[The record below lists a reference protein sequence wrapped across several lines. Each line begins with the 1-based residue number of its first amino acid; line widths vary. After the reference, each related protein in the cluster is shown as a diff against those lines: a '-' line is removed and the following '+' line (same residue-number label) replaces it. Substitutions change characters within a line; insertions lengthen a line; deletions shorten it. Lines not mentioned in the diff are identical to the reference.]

1 MQPRKRQASYEVIRV
16 PAVTIVVLAGAYFVM
31 RALASACTGSGC
43 DVYIPLS
50 LLLPLL
56 IFIASAVTAVL
67 AIASARGLGA
77 WFAVVIIST
86 VLAVLGPIV
95 ALLVFKDSPDAF
107 VATGTVLELQ
117 LAVVALAYSFYGR
130 RAHI

>member
-1 MQPRKRQASYEVIRV
+1 MIRV
-16 PAVTIVVLAGAYFVM
+16 FAVAVIVLVAAYFVM
-31 RALASACTGSGC
+31 RALATACTGGGC
-43 DVYIPLS
+43 DVYIPVS

-56 IFIASAVTAVL
+56 IFVATAVTAVL
-67 AIASARGLGA
+67 ALASARGLGA
-77 WFAVVIIST
+77 WFAILTIST

-117 LAVVALAYSFYGR
+117 LAVVALAYTYIRTRPASSR
-130 RAHI
+130 

>member
-1 MQPRKRQASYEVIRV
+1 MIRV
-16 PAVTIVVLAGAYFVM
+16 LAVAAIVLVGAYFVM
-31 RALASACTGSGC
+31 RTLATACAGSGC
-43 DVYIPLS
+43 DVYIPIS

-56 IFIASAVTAVL
+56 IFVVTAMTAVV

-77 WFAVVIIST
+77 WFAVLIIST
-86 VLAVLGPIV
+86 VLAVLGPII
-95 ALLVFKDSPDAF
+95 ALLIFRDSPDAF

>member
-1 MQPRKRQASYEVIRV
+1 MSARIR
-16 PAVTIVVLAGAYFVM
+16 ALAIAAIVLVGVYFVM
-31 RALASACTGSGC
+31 RTLATACAGGGC
-43 DVYIPLS
+43 DVYIPIS

-56 IFIASAVTAVL
+56 IFLVTAMTAVV

-77 WFAVVIIST
+77 WFAVLIIST
-86 VLAVLGPIV
+86 ALAVLGPIV
-95 ALLVFKDSPDAF
+95 ALLIFRDSPDAF

-130 RAHI
+130 RTHI

>member
-1 MQPRKRQASYEVIRV
+1 VIRV
-16 PAVTIVVLAGAYFVM
+16 LAFAVIALVGAYFVM
-31 RALASACTGSGC
+31 RALATACAGSAC
-43 DVYIPLS
+43 DVYIPIS

-56 IFIASAVTAVL
+56 IFLGTAVTAVL

-77 WFAVVIIST
+77 WFAILIIST

-95 ALLVFKDSPDAF
+95 ALLLFKDSPDAF

-117 LAVVALAYSFYGR
+117 LAVVALAYTYR
-130 RAHI
+130 RTRPASSG

>member
-1 MQPRKRQASYEVIRV
+1 MIRV
-16 PAVTIVVLAGAYFVM
+16 LAITVIVLVAAYFVM
-31 RALASACTGSGC
+31 RALVTACAGSAC
-43 DVYIPLS
+43 DVYIPIS

-56 IFIASAVTAVL
+56 IFLASAMTAVI

-77 WFAVVIIST
+77 WFAVLIIST
-86 VLAVLGPIV
+86 VLAVIGPIV

>member
-1 MQPRKRQASYEVIRV
+1 VIRV
-16 PAVTIVVLAGAYFVM
+16 LAAVVIVLVGAYFVM
-31 RALASACTGSGC
+31 RALATACTGGGC
-43 DVYIPLS
+43 DVYIPIS

-56 IFIASAVTAVL
+56 IFIASAITAVL

-77 WFAVVIIST
+77 WFAILIIST

-95 ALLVFKDSPDAF
+95 ALLIFKDSPDAF
-107 VATGTVLELQ
+107 VATGTALELQ
-117 LAVVALAYSFYGR
+117 LAIVALTYSFYGR

>member
-1 MQPRKRQASYEVIRV
+1 VIRV
-16 PAVTIVVLAGAYFVM
+16 FAIAVIVLVGLYFLM
-31 RALASACTGSGC
+31 RALATACTGGGC
-43 DVYIPLS
+43 DVYIPIS

-56 IFIASAVTAVL
+56 IFSASAVTAVL

-77 WFAVVIIST
+77 WFAVLIIST
-86 VLAVLGPIV
+86 VLAVIGPIV
-95 ALLVFKDSPDAF
+95 ALLIFKDSPDAF

-117 LAVVALAYSFYGR
+117 LAVVAFAYSFYGR

>member
-1 MQPRKRQASYEVIRV
+1 MIRV
-16 PAVTIVVLAGAYFVM
+16 LAAVVIALVGAYFVM
-31 RALASACTGSGC
+31 RALATACTGSGC
-43 DVYIPLS
+43 DVYIPIS

-56 IFIASAVTAVL
+56 IFVASAVTAVA
-67 AIASARGLGA
+67 AIASAHGLGA
-77 WFAVVIIST
+77 WFAVLIIST

-95 ALLVFKDSPDAF
+95 ALLIFKDSPDVF

>member
-1 MQPRKRQASYEVIRV
+1 
-16 PAVTIVVLAGAYFVM
+16 VTRVLAVVVIVLVGAYFVM
-31 RALASACTGSGC
+31 RALATACTGSAC
-43 DVYIPLS
+43 DVYIPIS

-56 IFIASAVTAVL
+56 IFVASAMTAVL

-86 VLAVLGPIV
+86 VLAVVGPIV
-95 ALLVFKDSPDAF
+95 ALLIFKDSPDAF

>member
-1 MQPRKRQASYEVIRV
+1 MIRV
-16 PAVTIVVLAGAYFVM
+16 LAVTVIVLVGAYFVM
-31 RALASACTGSGC
+31 RALATACTGSGC
-43 DVYIPLS
+43 DVYIPIS

-56 IFIASAVTAVL
+56 IFTASAVTAVL
-67 AIASARGLGA
+67 AIASARALGA
-77 WFAVVIIST
+77 WFAVLIIST
-86 VLAVLGPIV
+86 VLAVFGPIV
-95 ALLVFKDSPDAF
+95 ALLIFKDSPNAF

>member
-1 MQPRKRQASYEVIRV
+1 MRVRIRALAVAVI
-16 PAVTIVVLAGAYFVM
+16 VLVGAYFLM
-31 RALASACTGSGC
+31 RALAAACSGSGC
-43 DVYIPLS
+43 DVYIPIS

-56 IFIASAVTAVL
+56 IFIASAITAVV

-77 WFAVVIIST
+77 WFAVLIIST

-95 ALLVFKDSPDAF
+95 ALLMLKDSPDAF

-117 LAVVALAYSFYGR
+117 LAVVALAYSFYCGR
-130 RAHI
+130 PDI

>member
-1 MQPRKRQASYEVIRV
+1 MIRILAVVVI
-16 PAVTIVVLAGAYFVM
+16 VLVGAYFVM
-31 RALASACTGSGC
+31 RTLATVCAGSGC
-43 DVYIPLS
+43 DVYIPIS

-56 IFIASAVTAVL
+56 IFLVSAMTAVV

-77 WFAVVIIST
+77 WFAVLIIST
-86 VLAVLGPIV
+86 ALAVLGPIV
-95 ALLVFKDSPDAF
+95 ALLIFKDSPDAF

>member
-1 MQPRKRQASYEVIRV
+1 MIRV
-16 PAVTIVVLAGAYFVM
+16 LAAVVIVLVGAYFLM
-31 RALASACTGSGC
+31 RALATACTGSGC
-43 DVYIPLS
+43 DVYIPIS

-56 IFIASAVTAVL
+56 IFITSAVTAVV
-67 AIASARGLGA
+67 AIDSARGLGA
-77 WFAVVIIST
+77 WFAVLIIST

-95 ALLVFKDSPDAF
+95 ALLILKDSPDAF